1 MKRYTHRCT
10 ESFLNQTRGRYSLL
24 PFRLGLSP
32 SLNDSVCVCDGGKEN
47 KQSVQKQ
54 AKTKYQDKIQSVGL
68 ITKAKPVEA
77 LNMFCGLN
85 NCESYN
91 RNLQN
96 RKLAEENDLLQSS
109 TLLILCVKV
118 SPPRM
123 CLQVSD
129 VKAHTHKPIQSDLP
143 MTPLQNLLR
152 ITTRMN
158 FTSIK
163 VTPTSPTPYTSTRL
177 HLHSYT
183 SL

>member
-1 MKRYTHRCT
+1 
-10 ESFLNQTRGRYSLL
+10 
-24 PFRLGLSP
+24 
-32 SLNDSVCVCDGGKEN
+32 
-47 KQSVQKQ
+47 
-54 AKTKYQDKIQSVGL
+54 
-68 ITKAKPVEA
+68 
-77 LNMFCGLN
+77 MFCGLN
-85 NCESYN
+85 NCESFN

-96 RKLAEENDLLQSS
+96 RKLVEENDLLQSS

-143 MTPLQNLLR
+143 MTPLQNLPR

-183 SL
+183 RHSKYSFSLIDYSAYPDCCYSESSPCSSGNKEHHVHCWLEREPARKVCLIKRPVRLHSELLSC